1 MEPWQSTALKVA
13 ASALLLAIVLP
24 LIGFAFARDAA
35 MMRGLRV
42 GAIVL
47 SVAALI
53 AGVAVLVGWVWS

>member
-35 MMRGLRV
+35 MMRGLRI
-42 GAIVL
+42 GAVVL

-53 AGVAVLVGWVWS
+53 AGAAVLIGLVWT